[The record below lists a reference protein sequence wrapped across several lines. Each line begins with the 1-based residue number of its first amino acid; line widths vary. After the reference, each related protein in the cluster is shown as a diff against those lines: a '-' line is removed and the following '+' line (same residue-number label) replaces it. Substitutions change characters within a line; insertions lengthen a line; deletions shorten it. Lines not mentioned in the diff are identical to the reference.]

1 MKINK
6 KQVRAVETVDNSSSD
21 FISMSLSSETPY
33 LRSFGNEILLHGV
46 ENIDMSRT
54 MPNGLPLLVS
64 HNDEQL
70 PVGRL
75 KNVRLDEVTKK
86 LRADAYFSNRPEAQ
100 AVRQDILDGI
110 VADVSIGY
118 KILDYTVDKSVDD
131 TPNNVYITRWLP
143 YEGSM
148 VAIAA
153 DHMVGVGRNDDEEL
167 ELDLNRACVAQDSKK
182 DDEEV
187 KAMSVCPDCG
197 MEMEDGIC
205 PDCSKEKAI
214 KPEETPEEETAEVQA
229 ETEEE
234 ATENPAEEAVETPV
248 EEAVEEEEEVTT
260 EDPKDKKKSKSEVL
274 NMNDDLVAL
283 KQAALNLGIKTEAEI
298 EQILSRSLTIEETK
312 QELLKSQAPSII
324 TSRNTTDT
332 YKGNKMNND
341 MLYRSLSEAMKGNF
355 SKVDE
360 SLLGSVITQTGERSF
375 KVDLFTRANE
385 MTSAAKGV
393 NTVYD
398 QNIGFLDIL
407 RARTAVLA
415 AGAKTRSGNGAL
427 SYVRQKT
434 AVAATLRAENSGTT
448 TNTFSDFEKVSYIP
462 KALTAKVYLTD
473 ELQKESVLD
482 LQSILK
488 NDMVKQFAI
497 AIDNYAINGNTSP
510 VITGLLSAATI
521 TAGLYNKDLGVAAL
535 PTWSTVNALKAAVDT
550 KAVDLESCKF
560 IMTPALLGVLEAT
573 AKFTNGSAIAD
584 SGKINGYGAI
594 STSNMPIATLNHSVI
609 FGDFSNLEI
618 CLQGP
623 TEFMIDVQSRFDE
636 GITILTARQYFDVG
650 VLQPSAFAKCANF
663 LVA

>member
-1 MKINK
+1 
-6 KQVRAVETVDNSSSD
+6 
-21 FISMSLSSETPY
+21 MSLSSETPY
-33 LRSFGNEILLHGV
+33 LRSFGNEILLHNS

-118 KILDYTVDKSVDD
+118 KILDYKVEKSLDE
-131 TPNNVYITRWLP
+131 TPNNVFVTRWLP

-153 DHMVGVGRNDDEEL
+153 DHQVGVGRSDDEEIEIDL
-167 ELDLNRACVAQDSKK
+167 ERACVGKK
-182 DDEEV
+182 DLTEE
-187 KAMSVCPDCG
+187 KSDN
-197 MEMEDGIC
+197 E
-205 PDCSKEKAI
+205 EKMLT
-214 KPEETPEEETAEVQA
+214 EEEETTEVQA

-234 ATENPAEEAVETPV
+234 ATENPAEEATEILI
-248 EEAVEEEEEVTT
+248 EEAVEEEEELAT
-260 EDPKDKKKSKSEVL
+260 ENPKDNKKTKSEVL
-274 NMNDDLVAL
+274 TMNSDLVAL

-298 EQILSRSLTIEETK
+298 DLILQKSLTIEETK
-312 QELLKSQAPSII
+312 QELLKASAPNII
-324 TSRNTTDT
+324 TSRKTTDT
-332 YKGNKMNND
+332 HKGNKMDNE

-360 SLLGSVITQTGERSF
+360 SLLGSVINQTGERSF
-375 KVDLFTRANE
+375 KVDLFNRANE

-393 NTVYD
+393 NTVYE

-407 RARTAVLA
+407 RARTAVLQ
-415 AGAKTRSGNGAL
+415 AGAKTRTGNGSL

-434 AVAATLRAENSGTT
+434 AVAATLRGENTGTT
-448 TNTFSDFEKVSYIP
+448 TNTYSDFEKVNYIP

-482 LQSILK
+482 LQGILK
-488 NDMVKQFAI
+488 GDMVKQFAI
-497 AIDNYAINGNTSP
+497 AMDNYAINGNTSP
-510 VITGLLSAATI
+510 AITGLLSAATI

-535 PTWSTVNALKAAVDT
+535 PTWATVNALKASVDT
-550 KAVDLESCKF
+550 KAVDLNACRF

-573 AKFTNGSAIAD
+573 AKFTNGSAIAE

-594 STSNMPIATLNHSVI
+594 STSNMPIATLNHSMI

-623 TEFMIDVQSRFDE
+623 TEFMVDVQSRFDE
-636 GITILTARQYFDVG
+636 GITVLTARQYFDVG